1 MPDEKRHELTP
12 EELEAEAAQ
21 ELPDRE
27 EMSLVNANVA
37 APINLAAALNVA
49 SDNSV
54 AYANTQQTANP
65 AQASQPAVDASH
77 LGSQATSGALGSA
90 TASPQP
96 YQPSPTSTAQS

>member
-1 MPDEKRHELTP
+1 MSDDKRHELTP
-12 EELEAEAAQ
+12 EELEAETAQ

-54 AYANTQQTANP
+54 AYANAQQTAP
-65 AQASQPAVDASH
+65 ITQ
-77 LGSQATSGALGSA
+77 
-90 TASPQP
+90 
-96 YQPSPTSTAQS
+96 STT